1 MDVVDDAAVVQAFD
15 GKIFLKA
22 SRISED
28 VQLSSSDFPLV
39 PVQRQ
44 AEQQQQ
50 QQQQQRTPSKTNTRS
65 TIPKPPSSSETL
77 LAFGSDD
84 INDDNLI
91 GGGSFMD
98 INNNDLIGLGTDS
111 TVNLTKVRL
120 EQPTKC
126 CAWRVGIVDLE
137 KIHVSS

>member
-28 VQLSSSDFPLV
+28 VQLSSSDFPLA

-50 QQQQQRTPSKTNTRS
+50 QRTLSKTNTRS

-111 TVNLTKVRL
+111 TLNLTKVRL
-120 EQPTKC
+120 EQPTTC
-126 CAWRVGIVDLE
+126 CA
-137 KIHVSS
+137 